1 MLIMMV
7 GWLNVPT
14 PPQEIEVLEL
24 FAGTGRLCRLAKA
37 CAIPSQAHDLLYDK
51 HERSS
56 MVVAPAAMPAP
67 PLPKGDDAFLEVSS
81 GDQRA
86 LAKASPDDAVVP
98 TRPPPPKLTR
108 GAIKKWLWRLVQPKA
123 SGKFKVPKEVVD
135 EYRDERTRGRVEALF
150 EKSGYQ
156 REVFIQKVRRIYES
170 VNETSLESNY
180 EFLSEDDMKE
190 LGWSERTRRD
200 IVQELVEEELGDGPT
215 MKKLD
220 GKIRKVDPEFA
231 MFDDDEMME
240 GQPDEEVSESS
251 DGLEEAAAET
261 QQEVLKQ
268 VKFPEVEKD
277 KLLEKVCELTKN
289 LSTADEQMGQIYTAK
304 VKRLGLLRNSLQN
317 HLAMELGTKRVTGV
331 DTKLALTAVVQDL
344 DAALLKHVGMGRDIC
359 GSSIATLARLGHF
372 DDPNAPDESLAFPS
386 RLERAHKSFE
396 LWCLANRCKAGL
408 RSFTV
413 QFFNIANKSSSP
425 WTNSK
430 GSDTMLMLRWL
441 LWLVSLLLLT
451 RGDSPPEHV
460 QFFKLLKH
468 TIESAQS
475 MFHIMHSHPLWIKR
489 SCGRLLYTRCMLMLR
504 GYKAL
509 ARRTMTLQI
518 GGYRLK
524 PKFHGLHHVA
534 QFVKDALQRG
544 APLLLNPLC
553 FACEPNEDTVGRIC
567 RLSRKLATRTLTR
580 RLLQRH
586 FLKKG
591 ALLRRSKDIRKCSL
605 K

>member
-1 MLIMMV
+1 MFPRKNVCFPTCVSFAANIPGQRYFACCIGSKGDMKHQMQLGNLNRSYHTMSGKQKSGMCSLCLAGTDGV
-7 GWLNVPT
+7 PFTDCANNPQWLQTLYAVKPWDNT
-14 PPQEIEVLEL
+14 PP
-24 FAGTGRLCRLAKA
+24 
-37 CAIPSQAHDLLYDK
+37 
-51 HERSS
+51 
-56 MVVAPAAMPAP
+56 
-67 PLPKGDDAFLEVSS
+67 
-81 GDQRA
+81 
-86 LAKASPDDAVVP
+86 
-98 TRPPPPKLTR
+98 
-108 GAIKKWLWRLVQPKA
+108 
-123 SGKFKVPKEVVD
+123 
-135 EYRDERTRGRVEALF
+135 
-150 EKSGYQ
+150 
-156 REVFIQKVRRIYES
+156 
-170 VNETSLESNY
+170 
-180 EFLSEDDMKE
+180 
-190 LGWSERTRRD
+190 
-200 IVQELVEEELGDGPT
+200 
-215 MKKLD
+215 
-220 GKIRKVDPEFA
+220 
-231 MFDDDEMME
+231 
-240 GQPDEEVSESS
+240 
-251 DGLEEAAAET
+251 
-261 QQEVLKQ
+261 
-268 VKFPEVEKD
+268 
-277 KLLEKVCELTKN
+277 
-289 LSTADEQMGQIYTAK
+289 
-304 VKRLGLLRNSLQN
+304 LGLLPFNAQAPEKMYTLDPF
-317 HLAMELGTKRVTGV
+317 HLFK
-331 DTKLALTAVVQDL
+331 
-344 DAALLKHVGMGRDIC
+344 VGMGRDIC

>member
-56 MVVAPAAMPAP
+56 MVAAPAAMPAP
-67 PLPKGDDAFLEVSS
+67 PLPKGDDEFLEVSS

-108 GAIKKWLWRLVQPKA
+108 GAIKKRLWRLVQPKA

-289 LSTADEQMGQIYTAK
+289 LSTADEQMGQIYTAGVVNGFTKEFHGFICLSNPDSFLALFVKDFRLRSALKSLGKTSAKSAENRSAAKGKAK

-331 DTKLALTAVVQDL
+331 DTKLALTAVS
-344 DAALLKHVGMGRDIC
+344 AKPGCERDRDKRK
-359 GSSIATLARLGHF
+359 A
-372 DDPNAPDESLAFPS
+372 NA
-386 RLERAHKSFE
+386 ER
-396 LWCLANRCKAGL
+396 
-408 RSFTV
+408 
-413 QFFNIANKSSSP
+413 
-425 WTNSK
+425 
-430 GSDTMLMLRWL
+430 
-441 LWLVSLLLLT
+441 
-451 RGDSPPEHV
+451 
-460 QFFKLLKH
+460 
-468 TIESAQS
+468 
-475 MFHIMHSHPLWIKR
+475 
-489 SCGRLLYTRCMLMLR
+489 
-504 GYKAL
+504 YKAL

-544 APLLLNPLC
+544 DMQKLEHMLGCPVAGANLLDFLP
-553 FACEPNEDTVGRIC
+553 AKEDQARWAI
-567 RLSRKLATRTLTR
+567 LSVP
-580 RLLQRH
+580 
-586 FLKKG
+586 
-591 ALLRRSKDIRKCSL
+591 
-605 K
+605 